1 MQKKVMRTKKVTQ
14 SPSKIR
20 SNHCDFHDISK
31 YISGWKIT
39 YSYPEY
45 IRTAFARSNVSFR
58 ICYFQMLW
66 DDYLSHLSLTATA
79 KQFSGSRVSVKE
91 KVNLRRD

>member
-1 MQKKVMRTKKVTQ
+1 MRAKKVTQ
-14 SPSKIR
+14 SLSKIR
-20 SNHCDFHDISK
+20 SNHFVIFMIYPSIFLVGK
-31 YISGWKIT
+31 SL
-39 YSYPEY
+39 SYPKY

-66 DDYLSHLSLTATA
+66 DDYLSYFSLTATA
-79 KQFSGSRVSVKE
+79 KQFPESRVSVKE